1 VGVVNGEERFD
12 GYVKPHP
19 HFICSHC
26 GQVLD
31 YSSSNIEN
39 LKMIINHPQDCVIDY
54 RKTVFYGLCE
64 QCRGKRGTD

>member
-19 HFICSHC
+19 HFICSRC
-26 GQVLD
+26 GRVLD
-31 YSSSNIEN
+31 YSCSNIEN
-39 LKMIINHPQDCVIDY
+39 LKQTANEPRHGIIDY

-64 QCRGKRGTD
+64 HCVGV